1 MTTTETTDKVPSMGH
16 DTIELWEQGKRIT
29 ATALQNYDNTLVTVH
44 EEANRMGKRLTQ
56 LAKDMET
63 GRDPNS
69 LGELQGNGSQ
79 FDVQCGVLHA
89 RKEALE
95 SACRGE
101 GIETG
106 GFQMLINNCVA
117 RLIERAAK

>member
-1 MTTTETTDKVPSMGH
+1 MTATATSDKVRSAGH
-16 DTIELWEQGKRIT
+16 DTMELWEQGKEIT
-29 ATALQNYDNTLVTVH
+29 ATALQNYDNTLGRVH
-44 EEANRMGKRLTQ
+44 EEANRMAKRLAQ

-95 SACRGE
+95 TACRYE

-117 RLIERAAK
+117 RLANKK